1 MRCAGAVG
9 GPGRAEFS
17 PATMAGRA
25 GSGAVRPGAG
35 AGVSTE
41 RSREHHDRSPS
52 GVARALSA
60 LNLLLGAAARLLKRD
75 HGAIQD
81 RPAED
86 TPADAAGS
94 IPRRDGFAASLFV
107 FAALGTGPAGAAR
120 IEVWT
125 ATLTPTEVSG
135 DLGCLACNSKGLDR
149 PSEGGRRLRVETYAT
164 NSRGENR

>member
-60 LNLLLGAAARLLKRD
+60 LKLLLGAAARLLKRD

-86 TPADAAGS
+86 TPADASGS
-94 IPRRDGFAASLFV
+94 VPRRDGFAASWPGRRQEERKVEGKMIGIDMHGAWVRRLVVSLFV
-107 FAALGTGPAGAAR
+107 FAALGTGPAGAAK
-120 IEVWT
+120 IEVWS
-125 ATLTPTEVSG
+125 ATLTPTDVGG
-135 DLGCLACNSKGLDR
+135 DLGC
-149 PSEGGRRLRVETYAT
+149 
-164 NSRGENR
+164 